1 VNFGRNV
8 VHSLICH
15 PHYRRINLMSV
26 QTRDHRLKLL
36 EQWAVNMAH
45 AAAAGALT
53 GGKPLT
59 IRALETVRG
68 PRAGA
73 LEIDAAS
80 TRQVAPHPDR
90 RRLRAAP
97 AVRHLVVTAI
107 PGKWPALRAHGS
119 RLAMRWPKKTSP

>member
-1 VNFGRNV
+1 
-8 VHSLICH
+8 
-15 PHYRRINLMSV
+15 MSV

-73 LEIDAAS
+73 LEIDAGLDAGKLLRIL
-80 TRQVAPHPDR
+80 TADDCALHRQFVPWSFTGDPRCIWPGVACAWKPVGR
-90 RRLRAAP
+90 
-97 AVRHLVVTAI
+97 
-107 PGKWPALRAHGS
+107 
-119 RLAMRWPKKTSP
+119 MRWPKKTSP